1 MNNILLLTNIYP
13 NNDPKYRGTSVCHS
27 FVKEWVKMG
36 YNVRVVHFDSLFP
49 RPYYWIAKMFEEYIM
64 AKTGAIAYTSTPRKP
79 QRYLVD
85 GIKVLFIPL
94 RKFIPHKA
102 PSQHLT
108 KKAFSLICEELAK
121 DQFVPDVITGHFV
134 LPQLQFMPLLR
145 KRYPNAKICLVPHG
159 LSDEFSYYYPKN
171 FIQLMSSVDVFGFR
185 SLAFKRDFERKFP
198 NFKNTFL
205 CLSGI
210 PEKYMEPVNKDFDG
224 GVKHFAFVGS
234 LLELK
239 NVNITLKALHKVMQ
253 DREYVFDIV
262 GSGAEFKN
270 LQQLT
275 NELGI
280 NDRVVFHGK
289 KSRDEAQ
296 QILKDAD
303 CFIMVSAHEAFGL
316 VYVEAMIKGCIVV
329 GTEGQGIDG
338 VVIDGENGF
347 LCKAGDVDALA
358 LLIKRI
364 VNMPQD
370 RLIQISEKAIE
381 TAKELSD
388 SNVAKNYIDAITKI
402 G

>member
-1 MNNILLLTNIYP
+1 
-13 NNDPKYRGTSVCHS
+13 
-27 FVKEWVKMG
+27 
-36 YNVRVVHFDSLFP
+36 
-49 RPYYWIAKMFEEYIM
+49 
-64 AKTGAIAYTSTPRKP
+64 
-79 QRYLVD
+79 
-85 GIKVLFIPL
+85 
-94 RKFIPHKA
+94 
-102 PSQHLT
+102 
-108 KKAFSLICEELAK
+108 
-121 DQFVPDVITGHFV
+121 
-134 LPQLQFMPLLR
+134 
-145 KRYPNAKICLVPHG
+145 
-159 LSDEFSYYYPKN
+159 
-171 FIQLMSSVDVFGFR
+171 
-185 SLAFKRDFERKFP
+185 
-198 NFKNTFL
+198 
-205 CLSGI
+205 
-210 PEKYMEPVNKDFDG
+210 
-224 GVKHFAFVGS
+224 
-234 LLELK
+234 
-239 NVNITLKALHKVMQ
+239 MQ
-253 DREYVFDIV
+253 GREYVFDIV

-280 NDRVVFHGK
+280 NDHVVFHGK

-370 RLIQISEKAIE
+370 RLIQISKKAIE

-388 SNVAKNYIDAITKI
+388 AKVAKNYIDAFTKI